1 MRNQLSFSDE
11 DQDELQK
18 SAICWWRRPEE
29 FDENG
34 HFKIDI
40 SNFSNLTPRIKALR
54 EMERLA
60 FVAVEGLEDLRHKLI
75 SYRSGDFWLPVGGIK
90 KEDMDIPPVVTILL
104 AGISGSGKS
113 SFINLMYSVLGRSG
127 LIPFAQTSGESS
139 NYTTMFL
146 EEHNVVRS
154 QRSGFCVY
162 DTRGLDQNQMI
173 EGLDEVSTW
182 MSTGVL
188 HNQPCYRFGVETGG
202 SMEQSDSR
210 YVKRKVNCVMVVADL
225 SKIHKAFECGDLKPV
240 EALRDLFHLPSIKY
254 CNDNP
259 ILILTHGDTLNAKE
273 RINGRLKIC
282 EYLGISE
289 TTGAYDIP
297 CLTEQ
302 GILPEES
309 DPVTAFALTEAIY
322 RALLQSDRTH
332 LPKKKLKDWIVSFLS
347 WIMLCIASFFAILA
361 HFFSQFGHHKN
372 KLKL

>member
-11 DQDELQK
+11 DQNELEK
-18 SAICWWRRPEE
+18 TTFCWWRTQEE

-40 SNFSNLTPRIKALR
+40 TDFSNLTPRIKVLR

-60 FVAVEGLEDLRHKLI
+60 FVAVEGLEDLRRKLI

-90 KEDMDIPPVVTILL
+90 KEDMEIPGVVAILL

-113 SFINLMYSVLGRSG
+113 SFVNLMYSVLGRSG

-146 EEHNVVRS
+146 EEHNVLRS
-154 QRSGFCVY
+154 PRSGFCVN
-162 DTRGLDQNQMI
+162 DTRGLDQNQMND
-173 EGLDEVSTW
+173 GLEEVSTW
-182 MSTGVL
+182 MSTGVR
-188 HNQPCYRFGVETGG
+188 HNQPCYRPGDESGG
-202 SMEQSDSR
+202 SMGQSNSR
-210 YVKRKVNCVMVVADL
+210 YVKRKVNFVMVVADL
-225 SKIHKAFECGDLKPV
+225 SKIHKAFKCGDLKPV
-240 EALRDLFHLPSIKY
+240 QGLRDLFHLPSIKK
-254 CNDNP
+254 CNENP
-259 ILILTHGDTLNAKE
+259 ILILTHGDMLNAE
-273 RINGRLKIC
+273 DRINGRLKIC
-282 EYLGISE
+282 EFLGIPE

-309 DPVTAFALTEAIY
+309 DPLTAFALTEAIY

-332 LPKKKLKDWIVSFLS
+332 LPKKKFKDWIDTFFS
-347 WIMLCIASFFAILA
+347 WIMWGIASFFSILA
-361 HFFSQFGHHKN
+361 HFFSKFGHHKN
-372 KLKL
+372 LKL